1 MSQKTN
7 LQTFTPQVVQTRY
20 NVNIP
25 YFLLLATV
33 FSFLISLF
41 LLQLFL
47 ALLSILWLFEHWK
60 DKKSTFNQIFYVV
73 VLFGITRIISI
84 IFSAYPAE
92 SASAIP
98 KEILFYLGFFS
109 MSFYL
114 RVFDDQKFFRVI
126 FVFTISAVIVA
137 FIGFLQFNL
146 NIVERA
152 QSFTSGYSTFS
163 SYLLSSLGLYL
174 ILAEFI
180 KRRSG
185 YYFWII
191 GIIIILS
198 GIATSLGRAN
208 LFFALIIILMFMII
222 KRTKAG
228 YVIIAIIL
236 ASGISYISFL
246 NNSSEVSNRIEAPAQ
261 LADRDIILEGAKQIY
276 KEHPVVG
283 FGPRT
288 FHQIFPFPER
298 FADKGIGSWHNDFV
312 QIYFESGVLGEAGFL
327 LLLFVPFITGVKLL
341 KVIVEK
347 KKNSVILGILLAI
360 AGLVLSALFAGFID
374 SPVLAPLFA
383 FLISVIS
390 RESGE
395 IKKVSI
401 QKV

>member
-1 MSQKTN
+1 MPQKTD
-7 LQTFTPQVVQTRY
+7 LQTDAFQVVQTRY

-25 YFLLLATV
+25 YFLFLATV

-60 DKKSTFNQIFYVV
+60 DKRAAFNQILYVV
-73 VLFGITRIISI
+73 VFFGIIRLISI

-114 RVFDDQKFFRVI
+114 RVFDDQKFYKVI
-126 FVFTISAVIVA
+126 FVFTISAVVVA
-137 FIGFLQFNL
+137 FIGLLQFNL
-146 NIVERA
+146 KIVERA

-163 SYLLSSLGLYL
+163 SYLLASLGIYL
-174 ILAEFI
+174 ILTEFI
-180 KRRSG
+180 KRKSG
-185 YYFWII
+185 YYLWLI
-191 GIIIILS
+191 GIIIIFA

-208 LFFALIIILMFMII
+208 LFFALIIILAFLLI
-222 KRTKAG
+222 KRIKVW
-228 YVIIAIIL
+228 YVIMAVIL

-246 NNSSEVSNRIEAPAQ
+246 NNSSEVSSRIEAPAQ

-276 KEHPVVG
+276 KEHPILG

-288 FHQIFPFPER
+288 FHQIFPFPGR
-298 FADKGIGSWHNDFV
+298 FADKGIGSWHNDFIQV
-312 QIYFESGVLGEAGFL
+312 YFESGILGEAGFL

-341 KVIVEK
+341 KVITEK
-347 KKNSVILGILLAI
+347 RKNSVVLGILLAI
-360 AGLVLSALFAGFID
+360 SGLVLSALFAGFID
-374 SPVLAPLFA
+374 SPVLAPVFA
-383 FLISVIS
+383 FLISAIS
-390 RESGE
+390 RESDE
-395 IKKVSI
+395 LKKASI
-401 QKV
+401 QSV